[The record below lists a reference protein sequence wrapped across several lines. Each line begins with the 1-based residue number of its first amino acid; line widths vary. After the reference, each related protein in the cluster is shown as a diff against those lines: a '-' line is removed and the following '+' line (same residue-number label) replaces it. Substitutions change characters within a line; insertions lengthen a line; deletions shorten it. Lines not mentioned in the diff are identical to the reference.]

1 MGNAKQI
8 SQNKDDIATVMWR
21 DVNRATVVNKAI
33 GTIKADIT
41 TNTACCAANKAATDT
56 NKADIQND
64 AAAIAAN
71 KVYIQASA
79 QEVKTNR
86 ALIVANRDDIENHIL
101 TRIKADDRLETLIV
115 ANKADIATNTAC
127 CAANAALIVTN
138 KADIKANLVGASQQS
153 LWRAI
158 VINTNAIKCN
168 RFWMSSSALTTI
180 PNDAFDK
187 SSC

>member
-1 MGNAKQI
+1 MRLKSPRTRFSFNHPHKK
-8 SQNKDDIATVMWR
+8 SR
-21 DVNRATVVNKAI
+21 NKALI
-33 GTIKADIT
+33 A
-41 TNTACCAANKAATDT
+41 T
-56 NKADIQND
+56 NKADIEND
-64 AAAIAAN
+64 AAKIAAN

-86 ALIVANRDDIENHIL
+86 A
-101 TRIKADDRLETLIV
+101 LIV